1 MKNTFIKFAGAV
13 AVLIA
18 LVQSLQAT
26 QISGTIGFTGRVA
39 LNTGSASTAKQ
50 VVGWV
55 NPTVNGASGD
65 FLPYVN
71 TGTATTLGS
80 SVTIFSPWSFNSGA
94 IAAFWKVG
102 GFTFDLTSSKIEAQ
116 GGIAGLTGFVNV
128 SGIGTISGN
137 GFNVTSIIWNFSS
150 QDPAIIGNP
159 DSFTF
164 SASHVT
170 VPDGASTIA
179 LLGLALTSAGLL
191 RKKLAA

>member
-1 MKNTFIKFAGAV
+1 MKSNLIKFFGGAAV
-13 AVLIA
+13 ALA
-18 LVQSLQAT
+18 LVQSVQAT

-94 IAAFWKVG
+94 IAGQDVFHLHIHVVG
-102 GFTFDLTSSKIEAQ
+102 GAKPLPPMLQ
-116 GGIAGLTGFVNV
+116 
-128 SGIGTISGN
+128 
-137 GFNVTSIIWNFSS
+137 
-150 QDPAIIGNP
+150 
-159 DSFTF
+159 
-164 SASHVT
+164 
-170 VPDGASTIA
+170 
-179 LLGLALTSAGLL
+179 
-191 RKKLAA
+191 R